1 MRKVKTDW
9 KEQLQKLNNKV
20 QERDDAVVSLK
31 NKTAKKNKEKAVK
44 LKFLNDQSRLN
55 LRTENNAT
63 RIANAFL
70 DFFLNHKAKESNF
83 LIGLEGSVHLNNNKN
98 G

>member
-1 MRKVKTDW
+1 MGKVKTDW
-9 KEQLQKLNNKV
+9 KEQLKKLNNKK

-31 NKTAKKNKEKAVK
+31 NKTVQKNKEKAVK

-55 LRTENNAT
+55 KRTENNAT

-70 DFFLNHKAKESNF
+70 DFFLNHKTKENNF
-83 LIGLEGSVHLNNNKN
+83 LIGLEGSIHLNNNKN

>member
-1 MRKVKTDW
+1 MAKVKQNW
-9 KEQLQKLNNKV
+9 KEQLKKLNNKK

-44 LKFLNDQSRLN
+44 LKFLNDQTRDN
-55 LRTENNAT
+55 KRRQNNAE
-63 RIANAFL
+63 RLANVIL
-70 DFFLNHKAKESNF
+70 DYVLNHKPYMY
-83 LIGLEGSVHLNNNKN
+83 N